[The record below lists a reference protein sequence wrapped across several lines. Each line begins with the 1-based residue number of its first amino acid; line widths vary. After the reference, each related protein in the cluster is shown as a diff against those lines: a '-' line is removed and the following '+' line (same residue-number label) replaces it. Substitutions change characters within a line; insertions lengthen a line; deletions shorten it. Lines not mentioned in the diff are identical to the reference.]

1 MDVAASLLQTMTHT
15 HRLKPDLHVYTSLAR
30 EEGRKG
36 RAGGLTRLVEGMEG
50 GRGEEGREEGVQ
62 ADERLF
68 AAALEGAA
76 RGGETVCVEGGGRKG
91 GREGRKEG

>member
-1 MDVAASLLQTMTHT
+1 VNSHTLPSLPPSLPPQVDIAASLLQTMTHT
-15 HRLKPDLHVYTSLAR
+15 HHLKPDLHVYTSLAR

-50 GRGEEGREEGVQ
+50 GREEGVQ

-76 RGGETVCVEGGGRKG
+76 RGGETV
-91 GREGRKEG
+91 